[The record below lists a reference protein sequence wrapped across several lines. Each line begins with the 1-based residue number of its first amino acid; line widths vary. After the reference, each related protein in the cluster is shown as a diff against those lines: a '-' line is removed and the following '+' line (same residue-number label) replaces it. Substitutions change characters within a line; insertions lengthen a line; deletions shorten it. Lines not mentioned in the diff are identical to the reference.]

1 MNYKLVI
8 PVWAIGSFLIVL
20 NTTMFNVSVPSIIH
34 DLNITSGK
42 ASWIVSS
49 YSIGFAASS
58 IIFSRLSDFIPIR
71 KLMLFGI
78 IILGISSIVGFIV
91 NGFTLLLIARV
102 FQSIGA
108 GSMPGLGMVLSARYV
123 PVKQRG
129 QAISILAS
137 ASALAFGL
145 GPLFGG
151 SITEFFGWRTLFL
164 VTCMIIPIGSF
175 LYMLLPEES
184 TRRNH
189 FDAFG
194 ALILVLSMTNL
205 LLTVATLNWM
215 FLLISTISIL
225 ALYFRL
231 CSAQNP
237 FISPKLFQNDKYI
250 KLITIAFFSFILNMA
265 MLFLMPLILTNW
277 YGKSALMVGLYI
289 FPGATLSSIL
299 VVFIGRLI
307 DKFNNLRFL
316 FIGHFIITLALFIV
330 SVWIGN
336 SPFIV
341 SMAYLL
347 FAPSLSTITASLA
360 NEISQILPDNL
371 IGSGLGLSLLMQY
384 TGGSLGVALCGQLI
398 IGINDSVI
406 LNTYQQIFH
415 FLLFVPIIPIIL
427 LANYNTSRNKIK
439 KWK

>member
-34 DLNITSGK
+34 DLNITSEK

-71 KLMLFGI
+71 KLMLYGI
-78 IILGISSIVGFIV
+78 ITLGISSILGFIV
-91 NGFTLLLIARV
+91 NGFNLLLIARV

-108 GSMPGLGMVLSARYV
+108 GSIPGLGMVLSARYV

-184 TRRNH
+184 TRRNY

-194 ALILVLSMTNL
+194 AIILVLSMVNL
-205 LLTVATLNWM
+205 LLTFATFHWM
-215 FLLISTISIL
+215 FLLISSISIL

-231 CSAQNP
+231 CTTQNP
-237 FISPKLFQNDKYI
+237 FIPPKLFQNTKYF

-277 YGKSALMVGLYI
+277 YGKSPLMVGLYI

-307 DKFNNLRFL
+307 DKYNNLRFL
-316 FIGHFIITLALFIV
+316 IIGHFIITLALFIV

-336 SPFIV
+336 SPLVV

-384 TGGSLGVALCGQLI
+384 TGGSLGVALCGQLLVW
-398 IGINDSVI
+398 INDSGI
-406 LNTYQQIFH
+406 LYTYQQIFH
-415 FLLFVPIIPIIL
+415 FLLIISIFPIIL
-427 LANYNTSRNKIK
+427 LANYNKTRN
-439 KWK
+439 